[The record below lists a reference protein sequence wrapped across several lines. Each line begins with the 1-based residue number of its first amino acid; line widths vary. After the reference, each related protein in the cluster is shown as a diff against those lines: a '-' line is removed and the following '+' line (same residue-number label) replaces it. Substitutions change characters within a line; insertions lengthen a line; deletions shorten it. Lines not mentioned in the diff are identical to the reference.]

1 VSGKCGRTPTSTV
14 GRGLWIAAGYRAAV
28 TAYAPASAP
37 TALIGHGRVVSYPQL
52 AAGTLG
58 YLAGD
63 WDVVREIAD
72 HRTGGAGSFRGRACF
87 RPGEDTAAAE
97 PAGLDGHML
106 EFTERGELK
115 FGAHRGPAS
124 RSLRYYGRSDGSA
137 DVRFADDREFY
148 RLDLRSGSCRA
159 VHPCRADRYAV
170 TVTWLSDDSFTE
182 VWQVMGPAKDYDITS
197 VYTRAGRVA

>member
-1 VSGKCGRTPTSTV
+1 VRSDPTTAV
-14 GRGLWIAAGYRAAV
+14 ARGGWLAAGYRAAV

-37 TALIGHGRVVSYPQL
+37 TALIGQGQEAAYPQL
-52 AAGTLG
+52 ADGTLG

-72 HRTGGAGSFRGRACF
+72 HRTGVAGSFRGRASF
-87 RPGEDTAAAE
+87 RPGPAAAAE
-97 PAGLDGHML
+97 PAGLDGHVL
-106 EFTERGELK
+106 DFAEHGELK

-124 RSLRYYGRSDGSA
+124 RSLRYHGRSDGCA

-159 VHPCRADRYAV
+159 VHPCGPDRYAV

-182 VWQVMGPAKDYDITS
+182 VWQVTGPAKDYDLTS
-197 VYTRAGRVA
+197 VYTRAGCTS